1 MEEEKR
7 VIKESQHKQLVM
19 NIGRTKYTV
28 NLPFKQG
35 TGETYK
41 DKKYNDI
48 HFNARPVYFDDN
60 WKIVA
65 QPFKA
70 VYADYGLF
78 EVDDNIALKSF
89 YLSVALLNQA

>member
-19 NIGRTKYTV
+19 DIGRTKYTV

-41 DKKYNDI
+41 DKKLKLIKRETDKIRYKFIKDN
-48 HFNARPVYFDDN
+48 FVYALDKSSQKGGIIRKN
-60 WKIVA
+60 RTWKIQSTVR
-65 QPFKA
+65 F
-70 VYADYGLF
+70 
-78 EVDDNIALKSF
+78 
-89 YLSVALLNQA
+89 